1 MATIEFTS
9 HPLEFKKPA
18 RTSRDTLK
26 SKPSFFLSIE
36 DDGGRKGTGECSLI
50 PGLSL
55 ASEKDAREALEQLT
69 KLNTLHPE
77 SIPHSLPAVKFA
89 VETAL
94 IDFNREGK
102 PNWIEGI
109 PVNGLVWMDDAEGML
124 KQVDVLI
131 ENGYKTIKIKVG
143 TLPFYEE
150 LELLEE
156 IRRRCPSSDFTL
168 RLDANGAFSK
178 QSPDGLTAL
187 EKLQIL
193 YNAGLDLHSI
203 EQPISPGLI
212 EEMAEL
218 CASSPVPIALDE
230 ELIQVRSES
239 EKRAL
244 LEKIRPAY
252 LVLKPS
258 LLGGFKSSESWITL
272 AESLS
277 IGWWTTSAL
286 ESNIGL
292 AEIAAW
298 TSELLKSRP
307 NLKSMAQ
314 GLGTGSLYKNN
325 IASTLIISDGKLF
338 SSLLNSEL
346 KWTQEISKAIE
357 NWFAHPKAPLSFKTS
372 GSSGPP
378 REITHS
384 RDAVTASAKET
395 LEYFNLKPGDRVVLS
410 LPVHFIAGH
419 MMLVRAI
426 VGRLALEIVEPT
438 TKPDFK
444 SPADFIA
451 LTPNQ
456 CYSLLP
462 DFPPVKKV
470 LLGGG
475 VVSIDLIERL
485 PEGIEFYE
493 GFGMTETITHIAIRK
508 LQRESP
514 KSPFEAMPGVR
525 LSISKDRELI
535 IDAPSRGVTGLVTD
549 DIVELIDSTRFV
561 WLGRKS
567 SIINSGG
574 IKVMPEIVEQK
585 IREVVKPL
593 GCEYMIKGIPD
604 ESFGEK
610 VTLLLDTQELT
621 EKIEHELLLEISR
634 LENLSAY
641 HAPRKIVYGKVIRS
655 NRGKLKR
662 NET

>member
-36 DDGGRKGTGECSLI
+36 DDGGRRGKGECSLI

-55 ASEKDAREALEQLT
+55 ESEKDAREALEQLT
-69 KLNTLHPE
+69 KLDTLNPE

-94 IDFNREGK
+94 IDLKREGA
-102 PNWIEGI
+102 PTWIEGI
-109 PVNGLVWMDDAEGML
+109 PVNGLVWMEDAEGML
-124 KQVDVLI
+124 EQVDALVAK
-131 ENGYKTIKIKVG
+131 GYKTIKIKVG

-150 LELLEE
+150 LDLLQE
-156 IRRRCPSSDFTL
+156 IRRRCPSRDFTL
-168 RLDANGAFSK
+168 RIDANGAFSN
-178 QSPDGLTAL
+178 QTPDGLTAL
-187 EKLQIL
+187 EKLEIL
-193 YNAGLDLHSI
+193 HKAGLDLHSI
-203 EQPISPGLI
+203 EQPISPGLT

-230 ELIQVRSES
+230 ELIQIRSES

-258 LLGGFKSSESWITL
+258 LLGGFKSAESWITL

-286 ESNIGL
+286 ESNVGL
-292 AEIAAW
+292 AEIAEW
-298 TSELLKSRP
+298 TYELLKSRP

-325 IASTLIISDGKLF
+325 IASTVIISDGKLF
-338 SSLLNSEL
+338 SSPLHKEL
-346 KWTQEISKAIE
+346 KWTQEISTAIE
-357 NWFAHPKAPLSFKTS
+357 NWFAHPNAPLSYKTS

-384 RDAVTASAKET
+384 RDAVIASAKET

-410 LPVHFIAGH
+410 LPVNFIAGH

-426 VGRLALEIVEPT
+426 VGGLALEIVEPT
-438 TKPDFK
+438 AKPNFK
-444 SPADFIA
+444 TPADFIA
-451 LTPNQ
+451 LTPYQ

-475 VVSIDLIERL
+475 VVSEDLIERL
-485 PEGIEFYE
+485 PKRIDFYE

-508 LQRESP
+508 LQRESS
-514 KSPFEAMPGVR
+514 KSPFEAMPGVCF
-525 LSISKDRELI
+525 SISEYGELV

-549 DIVELIDSTRFV
+549 DIVELLDSKRFV
-561 WLGRKS
+561 WLGRRS

-574 IKVMPEIVEQK
+574 IKVMPEVVEQE
-585 IREVVKPL
+585 IREVIKPL
-593 GCEYMIKGIPD
+593 GCDYMIKGMPD
-604 ESFGEK
+604 EYLGEK
-610 VTLLLDTQELT
+610 VTLLLDTLELT
-621 EKIEHELLLEISR
+621 EKIENELLMEIS
-634 LENLSAY
+634 LLGNLSEY
-641 HAPRKIVYGKVIRS
+641 HAPKKIVYGKVIRS

-662 NET
+662 KET

>member
-9 HPLEFKKPA
+9 HPLEFKSPA
-18 RTSRDTLK
+18 RTSRDTLI
-26 SKPSFFLSIE
+26 SKPCFFLSIE
-36 DDGGRKGTGECSLI
+36 DDEGRRGTGECSLI

-55 ASEKDAREALEQLT
+55 ESEKDAREALEQLT
-69 KLNTLHPE
+69 KLDSLHTE

-94 IDFNREGK
+94 IDLKREGT
-102 PNWIEGI
+102 PSWIEGI
-109 PVNGLVWMDDAEGML
+109 PINGLVWMDNAEGML
-124 KQVDVLI
+124 KQVDILI
-131 ENGYKTIKIKVG
+131 AKGYKTIKIKVG

-150 LELLEE
+150 LELLKE

-168 RLDANGAFSK
+168 RIDANGAFSN

-230 ELIQVRSES
+230 ELIQIRSKS

-258 LLGGFKSSESWITL
+258 LLGGLKSAESWITL

-286 ESNIGL
+286 ESNVGL
-292 AEIAAW
+292 AEIAEW
-298 TSELLKSRP
+298 TSELLKSRL
-307 NLKSMAQ
+307 NLKGMAQ
-314 GLGTGSLYKNN
+314 GLGTGSLYRNN
-325 IASTLIISDGKLF
+325 IASTLLISDGKLY
-338 SSLLNSEL
+338 SSPLHSEL
-346 KWTQEISKAIE
+346 KWTQAISTAIE
-357 NWFAHPKAPLSFKTS
+357 NWFAHPKAPLSYKTS

-384 RDAVTASAKET
+384 RDAVIASAKET
-395 LEYFNLKPGDRVVLS
+395 LAYFNLKPGDRVVLS
-410 LPVHFIAGH
+410 LPVNFIAGH

-426 VGRLALEIVEPT
+426 VGGLALEIVEPT
-438 TKPDFK
+438 RKPDFK
-444 SPADFIA
+444 TPADFIA

-456 CYSLLP
+456 CFSLLP

-475 VVSIDLIERL
+475 FVSDDLIERL
-485 PEGIEFYE
+485 PERIDFYE

-508 LQRESP
+508 LQRGSS
-514 KSPFEAMPGVR
+514 KSPFVAMPGVCFR
-525 LSISKDRELI
+525 ISKDRELI
-535 IDAPSRGVTGLVTD
+535 VDAPSREVTGLVTD
-549 DIVELIDSTRFV
+549 DLVELIDSKKFV

-574 IKVMPEIVEQK
+574 IKVMPEVVEQE
-585 IREVVKPL
+585 IREVIKPL
-593 GCEYMIKGIPD
+593 GCEYMIKGMPD
-604 ESFGEK
+604 ESLGEK
-610 VTLLLDTQELT
+610 VTLLLDTPELT
-621 EKIEHELLLEISR
+621 EENENELLAEIGK
-634 LENLSAY
+634 LKKLAAY
-641 HAPRKIVYGKVIRS
+641 HAPKRIVYGKVIRS
-655 NRGKLKR
+655 HRGKLKR
-662 NET
+662 N